1 MVILHVACIR
11 NTLYSGVDIA
21 VPQHVRAQQD
31 AGETVAFV
39 NVVNVETEGIQKQFF
54 YGKNFSICKL
64 PVPFCAP
71 DIIVFHEVYRPAFL
85 KLYKPLKAAGIP
97 YIIVPHGCLT
107 RKAQRKKWW
116 KKIAANLLLFNA
128 FVKGAAAIQFLS
140 GQELENSTK
149 HRRAFIGTNGVFM
162 PDKKKERFHT
172 SEVKVVYI
180 GRTEVRI
187 KGLDLM
193 LQAVMLLG
201 EKLRE
206 RHVRLCLYGPDRD
219 NNHAEV
225 RRLMQQCQVEDLVE
239 LHEEIDGSEKEA
251 ELLSADIFIQTSR
264 SEGMSMGILEA
275 LSYGVPCLVTRGTNL
290 GEIIEQYDAGWVAET
305 NAESI
310 AETLLKALDERERWE
325 EKSRNAVRLV
335 EENFLW
341 GKVVRATIDE
351 YRRIIGKNKSKK
363 EG

>member
-1 MVILHVACIR
+1 MVILHIAAIR
-11 NTLYSGVDIA
+11 KTQFSGVAVA
-21 VPQHVRAQQD
+21 VPQHVIAQQD
-31 AGETVAFV
+31 LGQAVALV
-39 NVVNVETEGIQKQFF
+39 NILDVPVEGVQNHFPYRADSSLSQ
-54 YGKNFSICKL
+54 L
-64 PVPFCAP
+64 PAPFHAP
-71 DIIVFHEVYRPAFL
+71 DLVVFHEVYRPAFL

-140 GQELENSTK
+140 GREWENSAK

-172 SEVKVVYI
+172 SAVKVVYI
-180 GRTEVRI
+180 GRTEVHI

-206 RHVRLCLYGPDRD
+206 RHARLYLYGPDRD

-225 RRLMQQCQVEDLVE
+225 RRLMQQCRVEDLVE
-239 LHEEIDGSEKEA
+239 LHEAIDGSEKEA

-310 AETLLKALDERERWE
+310 AKTLWKALDERERWE
-325 EKSRNAVRLV
+325 EKSRNGIALV
-335 EENFLW
+335 NENYQWSKVTESTLEE
-341 GKVVRATIDE
+341 
-351 YRRIIGKNKSKK
+351 YKK
-363 EG
+363 LLT